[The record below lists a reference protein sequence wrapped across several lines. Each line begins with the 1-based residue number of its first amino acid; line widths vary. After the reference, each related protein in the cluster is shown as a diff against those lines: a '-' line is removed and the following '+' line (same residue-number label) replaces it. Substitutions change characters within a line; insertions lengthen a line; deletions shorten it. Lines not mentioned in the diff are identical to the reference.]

1 MSSNAFPFRLAGTV
15 LVTGALALPAAGV
28 LAADEQKPS
37 QQQSSQQQSGQQPSD
52 ASVQRAK
59 LSEQDREFL
68 VKAAQGGMLEVEAA
82 RLAQE
87 RASSAEVKEFAQTL
101 LKDHQAANEKLQRIA
116 ADKGIALPKALD
128 AKHKDEL
135 KKLSE
140 ARGED
145 FDRKF
150 IQRMGLQDHKKD
162 ISMFEKQAKQGKD
175 AQLKNFAEQSV
186 PTLRKHL
193 SMAQKI
199 AGGGESAEAV
209 GDKERDK
216 EATGS
221 NR

>member
-37 QQQSSQQQSGQQPSD
+37 QQQSAQQQSGQQPSD
-52 ASVQRAK
+52 ASVHAK

-116 ADKGIALPKALD
+116 ADKGIALPKELD

-145 FDRKF
+145 FDRMF

-216 EATGS
+216 EAAGS

>member
-1 MSSNAFPFRLAGTV
+1 MSCKKLPFHLAGTV
-15 LVTGALALPAAGV
+15 LVAGALALPGPGA
-28 LAADEQKPS
+28 LAADEPKPA
-37 QQQSSQQQSGQQPSD
+37 QAEQPSD
-52 ASVQRAK
+52 AAVERAK

-82 RLAQE
+82 KLARE

-116 ADKGIALPKALD
+116 ADKGIALPKELD

-135 KKLSE
+135 KKLSD
-140 ARGED
+140 AKGED

-150 IQRMGLQDHKKD
+150 IERMGLKDHKKD

-175 AQLKNFAEQSV
+175 ATLKNFAEQTV

-199 AGGGESAEAV
+199 SGGEEGTEAV
-209 GDKERDK
+209 GEKERDK
-216 EATGS
+216 EATDS

>member
-1 MSSNAFPFRLAGTV
+1 MSSNTFPFRLAGSV
-15 LVTGALALPAAGV
+15 LLTGALALPAVGA

-37 QQQSSQQQSGQQPSD
+37 EQQSSQQQSGQPSD
-52 ASVQRAK
+52 AAVERAK
-59 LSEQDREFL
+59 LSEQDRDFL
-68 VKAAQGGMLEVEAA
+68 VKAAQGGMMEVEAA

-87 RASSAEVKEFAQTL
+87 RAASAEVKEFAQTL

-116 ADKGIALPKALD
+116 ADKGIALPKELD
-128 AKHKDEL
+128 AKHKAEL
-135 KKLSE
+135 KKLSD
-140 ARGED
+140 AKGED

-150 IQRMGLQDHKKD
+150 IQRMGLKDHKKD

-175 AQLKNFAEQSV
+175 AQLKSFAEQSV

-209 GDKERDK
+209 GKKEDK
-216 EATGS
+216 EATGT